1 MFKLNL
7 PEAPLK
13 FSNRNGKP
21 TIWDFVRKK
30 WLVLTPEEYIRQSF
44 LHYLMQ
50 HLHYPAS
57 LLSVERG
64 LEVLRLS
71 KRTDIVV
78 YDNAGQPHILVEC
91 KAPQIKISK
100 HALQQTS
107 IYNLAVKARYLCVT
121 NGLEHVFFQIDYAQ
135 GSFKQI
141 KELPMH
147 ASA

>member
-1 MFKLNL
+1 
-7 PEAPLK
+7 
-13 FSNRNGKP
+13 
-21 TIWDFVRKK
+21 
-30 WLVLTPEEYIRQSF
+30 
-44 LHYLMQ
+44 MQ

-78 YDNAGQPHILVEC
+78 YDNTGQPHILVEC

-107 IYNLAVKARYLCVT
+107 VYNLAVKAKYLCVT
-121 NGLEHVFFQIDYAQ
+121 NGLEHAFFKIDYQLA
-135 GSFKQI
+135 SFEQI

-147 ASA
+147 AGA

>member
-30 WLVLTPEEYIRQSF
+30 WLILTPEEYIRQSF

-107 IYNLAVKARYLCVT
+107 IYNLAVKAR
-121 NGLEHVFFQIDYAQ
+121 
-135 GSFKQI
+135 
-141 KELPMH
+141 
-147 ASA
+147 